1 MSYDCVC
8 SLYPRVFNDSCV
20 ILDLFTSLVEEL
32 VSCSNFLVLLFNSI
46 QMFNLIQLYYF
57 VLINKVVYAVFQLAP
72 SHFPE
77 GNSH

>member
-20 ILDLFTSLVEEL
+20 ILDLFTFSVEEL

-46 QMFNLIQLYYF
+46 QIKCLIQLYYS
-57 VLINKVVYAVFQLAP
+57 VLINTVVYAVFQLAP

-77 GNSH
+77 GISH